1 MTDKKLTI
9 MVLEDETIL
18 LHAIQKKLEFSG
30 LNVVPCISAKEAID
44 YLKNT
49 VETPDAI
56 WLDYYLK
63 EMNGM
68 EFVTEIKKNEKW
80 SSIPVVVVSNSASDQ
95 KVNTMLA
102 LGVKKYL
109 LKAEYRLDD
118 IIKTIIEVINSSC
131 LIKNNTECK

>member
-1 MTDKKLTI
+1 MTDKKITI

-30 LNVVPCISAKEAID
+30 LNVIPCTGAKEALD
-44 YLKNT
+44 YLKNS
-49 VETPDAI
+49 EDTPDAI
-56 WLDYYLK
+56 WLDFYLK

-68 EFVTEIKKNEKW
+68 EFVLELKKNENWAK
-80 SSIPVVVVSNSASDQ
+80 IPVVVVSNSASDQ
-95 KVNTMLA
+95 KVKTMLA

-118 IIKTIIEVINSSC
+118 IIQKIVDVVENNC
-131 LIKNNTECK
+131 LNKNEAGC